1 MTQYTVARSSVCWPH
16 LVGALPRLAECFQ
29 HRPAV
34 DSLAQEMTAAG
45 PRALCHVLSGT
56 GGVGKTQLA
65 AHYART
71 VWQADAVDLVV
82 WVTASSRDA
91 IITGYAHAGVDVAG
105 ADPTDPESAATRFL
119 SWAETTGRRWLV
131 VLDDLADLTAVR
143 GLWPPEHPRGRVLV
157 TTRRRDAV
165 LRGRSRHSIGIGL
178 FTSAEATAYLSAKL
192 AAHEHQDDPEQIAGL
207 AADLGYLPLALAQA
221 VAYLI
226 DLDLDCSEYRER
238 LADRTRVL
246 PGLLPETGS
255 LPDDQTVTVAATW
268 RLSLEYADRLSPEGE
283 LVPL

>member
-1 MTQYTVARSSVCWPH
+1 
-16 LVGALPRLAECFQ
+16 
-29 HRPAV
+29 
-34 DSLAQEMTAAG
+34 
-45 PRALCHVLSGT
+45 
-56 GGVGKTQLA
+56 
-65 AHYART
+65 
-71 VWQADAVDLVV
+71 
-82 WVTASSRDA
+82 
-91 IITGYAHAGVDVAG
+91 
-105 ADPTDPESAATRFL
+105 
-119 SWAETTGRRWLV
+119 
-131 VLDDLADLTAVR
+131 
-143 GLWPPEHPRGRVLV
+143 
-157 TTRRRDAV
+157 
-165 LRGRSRHSIGIGL
+165 
-178 FTSAEATAYLSAKL
+178 
-192 AAHEHQDDPEQIAGL
+192 DDPEQIAGL